1 MATVHV
7 VILLVYSYIIK
18 TIPLPIGHST
28 LRQLDLLLDLKF
40 PILPRLVHVLR
51 VMCLSFLRRIFR
63 CALSCL
69 SLVIYLCIVELSIN
83 CILII

>member
-7 VILLVYSYIIK
+7 VILLVYSYITK
-18 TIPLPIGHST
+18 TIPLPITPLSAS
-28 LRQLDLLLDLKF
+28 LSYSSMF